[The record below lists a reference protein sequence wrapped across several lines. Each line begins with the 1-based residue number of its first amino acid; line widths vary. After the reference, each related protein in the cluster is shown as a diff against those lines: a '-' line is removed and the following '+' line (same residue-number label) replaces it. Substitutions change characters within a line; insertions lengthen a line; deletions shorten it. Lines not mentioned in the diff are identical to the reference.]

1 MAPSTSAPKSPPPLE
16 DDEEE
21 GEEEHEE
28 SPVTE
33 PPIGQSYQKL
43 SFCFIERLKSACA
56 NYGPTAPFTLALL
69 ENQSESWLTPND
81 WYFLA
86 RAALSGG
93 DFVLWK
99 TDFTENCREVAQR
112 NAEKA
117 SSKTWTLQ
125 KLLGNAPYD
134 KNETQAT
141 FPPGLL
147 AQIQNASLR
156 AWKHL
161 PQKGAATTSLAKVRQ
176 GPDEPYSDFVSR
188 LNDAAERLLSPGE
201 TESTFVKHIA
211 FENAN
216 PASQDVLRLHRDCAS
231 LSEYVCLCAGVGTAH
246 AMGLAI
252 GAALQAVVG
261 SDGTRHGSRLCYSF
275 KQPGHFARECPQ
287 RPPAPQGELPV
298 KVGGGVPL

>member
-21 GEEEHEE
+21 GEEEDEE

-33 PPIGQSYQKL
+33 PPTGQSYQKL
-43 SFCFIERLKSACA
+43 SFCLKSACA

-141 FPPGLL
+141 FRPGLL
-147 AQIQNASLR
+147 AQMQSTYHR
-156 AWKHL
+156 KGQPPPPL
-161 PQKGAATTSLAKVRQ
+161 PRSARDQMSRIVTLS
-176 GPDEPYSDFVSR
+176 PDLMMQP
-188 LNDAAERLLSPGE
+188 SPGE
-201 TESTFVKHIA
+201 TESTFVKHLA
-211 FENAN
+211 FENAY
-216 PASQDVLRLHRDCAS
+216 PACQDVLRPHRDRTLPSPKLQLGPLPCHPRRCSS
-231 LSEYVCLCAGVGTAH
+231 LCL
-246 AMGLAI
+246 
-252 GAALQAVVG
+252 
-261 SDGTRHGSRLCYSF
+261 S
-275 KQPGHFARECPQ
+275 
-287 RPPAPQGELPV
+287 APL
-298 KVGGGVPL
+298 